1 MVGKTITH
9 YRIVDEL
16 GRGGMGV
23 VYVAED
29 TKLGRKV
36 AIKML
41 ARDVTGDRER
51 VERFIREAQAASAV
65 NHPNIATIY
74 EIDESEGATFIAME
88 LVEGETLR
96 GCMDAGLAPDA
107 VLDITLQVCAGLA
120 KAHEL
125 GIVHRDIKPENV
137 IVRPDGIAKILDF
150 GLAKLVETSGDVDD
164 TGAMELTQAGA
175 VVGTARYMSPEQAQG
190 APVDVRSDVFSIGAL
205 LYEMIAGR
213 PAFEGQN
220 RMQLLYAVVN
230 SSPQPIQDTGA
241 YPPGLQDILARTLAK
256 TPSDRYT
263 NCGEVA
269 DVLRSLAIS
278 TPGVAPGARTDQ
290 AWVAATGVV
299 QPEGDIRI
307 ADEPSTAPRHAVAVL
322 PFRNTTGAPDAD
334 WMRTGLQ
341 EMLSSDLTH
350 VPTIRV
356 VQPDRLNA
364 VLADLK
370 LGPESLFDDAT
381 VRSVSEFLNVD
392 TVVSGTYLKL
402 GPASRIDV
410 RITRPTT
417 GEEAHVKVES
427 KDEAELFGMVAHIAA
442 EILRSVETGADRDLV
457 ATMVGEGGSASPEAV
472 RAYVDGLAKLHEGS
486 NIEAVR
492 LLAEATERDDDF
504 AMAYTYL
511 AEALSNLGRDVEA
524 GEELAKAV
532 EHADRLSRPDRL
544 FVAAREA
551 MVSGDVRKAIGAL
564 EDLTKLLPNNLGA
577 VYELALAYEREGEWN
592 LSTKNLRH
600 VVELDPKFVT
610 ALFSLGRVHIKEGNC
625 EASLEYLHR
634 ALLLNVLA
642 GNREGEATVLNAIGL
657 AHFWLDRHDDAIK
670 HYTQSLEIKREIGD
684 ERGASATLSN
694 MAVVYQVRGEYE
706 RSVSTYQE
714 AVSISEKLGD
724 RQGLAE
730 NLINLG
736 TVYEEQCS
744 LDEALDSYKR
754 ALTIESELG
763 DKMAEILCLNDIGN
777 LYITQGK
784 VDDAEVY
791 IERALDARR
800 QLGEKK
806 GIAISLNCL
815 GNIDQ
820 LRGHHDKA
828 MSRYLEALAL
838 VREIK
843 WRSGEAETLS
853 YMATVMAAR
862 GRYAAALESQRE
874 ASAIY
879 EALGDVNGLAIT
891 TAAVSPVEC
900 SLGSCEDAVVTAG
913 RAYDLAKEVDNE
925 DLIAGALLARAR
937 VRLMVGDSAAAL
949 DDLHLA
955 ATTAECGGATVT
967 RLRVAVETGHA
978 LGRTGS
984 VDDALAALASVSKES
999 MKLRLGSITAEAE
1012 LRRAGILLEAERID
1026 EASVSAAAAVD
1037 RGAAMFDRGLG
1048 ILAHVTAGLAVARAG
1063 GAPELHAKAAVEAAA
1078 SVAAESSS
1086 TGGGFLDR
1094 PDIAGA
1100 FRALA
1105 ETLDRTGH
1113 SDAAEE
1119 IRRLM
1124 EPPPE
1129 QPA

>member
-1 MVGKTITH
+1 MVGRTITH

-41 ARDVTGDRER
+41 TRDVTGDRER

-74 EIDESEGATFIAME
+74 EIDEADGATFIAME
-88 LVEGETLR
+88 LVEGQTLR
-96 GCMDAGLAPDA
+96 ACMDAGLPSDA
-107 VLDITLQVCAGLA
+107 VLDISLQVCVGLA

-125 GIVHRDIKPENV
+125 GIIHRDIKPENV

-150 GLAKLVETSGDVDD
+150 GLAKLVESSGDVDD

-190 APVDVRSDVFSIGAL
+190 SPVDVRSDVFSVGAL
-205 LYEMIAGR
+205 LYEMIARR

-230 SSPQPIQDTGA
+230 SSPQPIQDTDG
-241 YPPGLQDILARTLAK
+241 YPPGLHDILARTLAK
-256 TPSDRYT
+256 TPSDRYA

-269 DVLRSLAIS
+269 DAIKSLTIS
-278 TPGVAPGARTDQ
+278 AAGAVPGARTDQ

-299 QPEGDIRI
+299 PAEGGIRI

-350 VPTIRV
+350 IPTIRV

-364 VLADLK
+364 VLGDLK

-381 VRSVSEFLNVD
+381 VKSVSEFLNVD

-442 EILRSVETGADRDLV
+442 EILRWVETGADRDLV
-457 ATMVGEGGSASPEAV
+457 ATMVGEGGSATPEAV
-472 RAYVDGLAKLHEGS
+472 RTYIDGLAKLHEGN

-492 LLAEATERDDDF
+492 LLAEASGYDDDF
-504 AMAYTYL
+504 AMAYTYA
-511 AEALSNLGRDVEA
+511 AEALSNLGRDAEA
-524 GEELAKAV
+524 GEALAKAV
-532 EHADRLSRPDRL
+532 KHADRLSRPDRL

-551 MVSGDVRKAIGAL
+551 MASGEVRKAIGAL
-564 EDLTKLLPNNLGA
+564 EDLTRLLPNNLGA
-577 VYELALAYEREGEWN
+577 VYELALAYELEGEWD

-600 VVELDPKFVT
+600 VIELDPKFVT

-625 EASLEYLHR
+625 EASLDYLHR
-634 ALLLNVLA
+634 ALSLNVLA

-684 ERGASATLSN
+684 DRGASATLSN

-714 AVSISEKLGD
+714 ALAISEGLGD

-791 IERALDARR
+791 IERVLDARR

-815 GNIDQ
+815 GNIEQ

-853 YMATVMAAR
+853 FMATVMAAH

-879 EALGDVNGLAIT
+879 EELGDVNGLAVT
-891 TAAVSPVEC
+891 VAAVSPIYC
-900 SLGSCEDAVVTAG
+900 SVGSCE
-913 RAYDLAKEVDNE
+913 
-925 DLIAGALLARAR
+925 
-937 VRLMVGDSAAAL
+937 
-949 DDLHLA
+949 
-955 ATTAECGGATVT
+955 
-967 RLRVAVETGHA
+967 
-978 LGRTGS
+978 
-984 VDDALAALASVSKES
+984 
-999 MKLRLGSITAEAE
+999 
-1012 LRRAGILLEAERID
+1012 
-1026 EASVSAAAAVD
+1026 
-1037 RGAAMFDRGLG
+1037 
-1048 ILAHVTAGLAVARAG
+1048 
-1063 GAPELHAKAAVEAAA
+1063 
-1078 SVAAESSS
+1078 
-1086 TGGGFLDR
+1086 
-1094 PDIAGA
+1094 
-1100 FRALA
+1100 
-1105 ETLDRTGH
+1105 
-1113 SDAAEE
+1113 
-1119 IRRLM
+1119 
-1124 EPPPE
+1124 
-1129 QPA
+1129 